1 MNLTKALKLKKK
13 LIKQAGEAY
22 NRFRFCN
29 SHEVGLK
36 PTYSAEEAYDKWVN
50 LTNELIE
57 LKAKIHQANVPIAH
71 KIFSLG
77 ELKSMVK
84 QVKGLDTESG
94 KVRKRGYDTNEVIEY
109 TAFLDTI
116 KRDALVAE
124 LEEKIETLQEEIE
137 SHNALTKI

>member
-22 NRFRFCN
+22 TRFRMYN
-29 SHEVGLK
+29 SHEVGME
-36 PTYSAEEAYDKWVN
+36 PPYSAEVAYTEWFN

-84 QVKGLDTESG
+84 QIKGLDTDSG
-94 KVRKRGYDTNEVIEY
+94 KVRKRGYGIDEVTEYKAYIDTVR
-109 TAFLDTI
+109 
-116 KRDALVAE
+116 RDSLVTE

>member
-13 LIKQAGEAY
+13 LIKQVGEAY
-22 NRFRFCN
+22 TRFRLHN
-29 SHEVGLK
+29 SHEVGME
-36 PTYSAEEAYDKWVN
+36 PPYSAEVAYTEWFN

-57 LKAKIHQANVPIAH
+57 LKTKIHQANVPIAH

-84 QVKGLDTESG
+84 QLKGLDTDSG
-94 KVRKRGYDTNEVIEY
+94 KIRKRGYGVDEMQEY
-109 TAFLDTI
+109 TAYLDTV
-116 KRDALVAE
+116 KRDALIVE
-124 LEEKIETLQEEIE
+124 LEEKIEILQEEIE

>member
-22 NRFRFCN
+22 NRFRLCN
-29 SHEVGLK
+29 SHEVGME
-36 PTYSAEEAYDKWVN
+36 PTYSAEVAYTEWFN

-84 QVKGLDTESG
+84 QLKGLDTDSG
-94 KVRKRGYDTNEVIEY
+94 KVRKRGYGVDEVTEYKAYIDTV
-109 TAFLDTI
+109 T
-116 KRDALVAE
+116 
-124 LEEKIETLQEEIE
+124 
-137 SHNALTKI
+137 

>member
-22 NRFRFCN
+22 TRFRASN
-29 SHEVGLK
+29 SHEVGVE
-36 PTYSAEEAYDKWVN
+36 PTYSAEKAYTDWTS

-84 QVKGLDTESG
+84 QLRGVDTDSG
-94 KVRKRGYDTNEVIEY
+94 KIRKRGYGTDELVEYKAYINTIE
-109 TAFLDTI
+109 
-116 KRDALVAE
+116 RDMLITE
-124 LEEKIETLQEEIE
+124 LEGKIETLQEEIE